1 MSFQGSI
8 AQENVNFPIE
18 SVIEPL
24 AGEQYSRAMVYIPIS
39 QAAEYLSG
47 YDNPQTG
54 ALIELNSSNYGTIT
68 SGDLKSQ
75 LVPFF
80 TKAQA
85 ASVGIAIY
93 NDAQPEPPAEPEEGQ
108 DPVEP
113 EVITNTLS
121 DVYQATKYYAYF
133 KFGLANFDAFN
144 ALQVELAQLC
154 AADTLYSALW
164 IGISDTNVLTKT
176 SALVNQLNEQTGLR
190 YRLIYNP
197 DTTINA
203 ALAQLGVTL
212 ASANQTGTPVGN
224 DVDFKAFNTIGASG
238 SLDADGNRQ
247 NLSATDKAT
256 LDEQKIGY
264 VTWVGDGTSNVVVE
278 GSLYNNGDS
287 VGAEWIK
294 AYITYMCKVKT
305 ANFITQGGKFRNN
318 STYQAILT
326 ILRSVV
332 NGFLQFGRLANF
344 VVSAPPFSDLPKT
357 GDTIV
362 INNAWKADYID
373 QVRSVTVYGTLYI
386 QQPSK

>member
-18 SVIEPL
+18 SIIEPL

-93 NDAQPEPPAEPEEGQ
+93 NDAQPEPPAEPGEGQ

-133 KFGLANFDAFN
+133 KFGLANSDAFN

-176 SALVNQLNEQTGLR
+176 SALVSQLREQTGLR

-203 ALAQLGVTL
+203 ALAQLGETL

-224 DVDFKAFNTIGASG
+224 DVDFIAFNTIGASG

-256 LDEQKIGY
+256 LDEQKNRLCYLG
-264 VTWVGDGTSNVVVE
+264 WR
-278 GSLYNNGDS
+278 
-287 VGAEWIK
+287 
-294 AYITYMCKVKT
+294 
-305 ANFITQGGKFRNN
+305 RN
-318 STYQAILT
+318 
-326 ILRSVV
+326 
-332 NGFLQFGRLANF
+332 
-344 VVSAPPFSDLPKT
+344 K
-357 GDTIV
+357 
-362 INNAWKADYID
+362 
-373 QVRSVTVYGTLYI
+373 
-386 QQPSK
+386 

>member
-93 NDAQPEPPAEPEEGQ
+93 NDAQPAEPEEGQ
-108 DPVEP
+108 EP

-133 KFGLANFDAFN
+133 KFGLANSDNFN
-144 ALQVELAQLC
+144 ELQVELAQLC

-164 IGISDTNVLTKT
+164 IGISDTNVLTKS
-176 SALVNQLNEQTGLR
+176 SALVSQLSQQTGLR

-238 SLDADGNRQ
+238 NLDANGNRQ

-256 LDEQKIGY
+256 LDDQKIGY

-278 GSLYNNGDS
+278 GSMYNNGDS

-344 VVSAPPFSDLPKT
+344 VVTAPPFSDLPKT

-362 INNAWKADYID
+362 INNAWQADYID
-373 QVRSVTVYGTLYI
+373 QVRSVTVYGKLYI

>member
-47 YDNPQTG
+47 YDNPQAG

-93 NDAQPEPPAEPEEGQ
+93 NDAQPAEPEEGQ
-108 DPVEP
+108 EP

-133 KFGLANFDAFN
+133 KFGLANSDAFN
-144 ALQVELAQLC
+144 ELQVELAQLC

-164 IGISDTNVLTKT
+164 IGISDTNVLTKS
-176 SALVNQLNEQTGLR
+176 SALVSQLSQQTGLR

-256 LDEQKIGY
+256 LDDQKIGY

-332 NGFLQFGRLANF
+332 NGFLQFRRLANF
-344 VVSAPPFSDLPKT
+344 VVTAPPFSDLPKT

-362 INNAWKADYID
+362 INNAWQADYID